1 MSSKAF
7 CGFPNK
13 MGLVR
18 LPSLFFSALLPQMDN
33 LTELKVVLYI
43 FWLLEQK
50 KSYPKFVTFGELLS
64 DRILLKGI
72 NESQQVNQALQTAL
86 ESAVKRGILLHL
98 EVDKEGR
105 KEDLYFLNTQANREV
120 VASRGGELL
129 PTEEKPKA
137 DIFTLYEQ
145 NIGLL
150 TPLIAEELKEAEKLY
165 PKEWIAEAFKE
176 AASLNKRNWR
186 YIARI
191 LERWATEGK
200 GGEPRRDIEKGKVG
214 KYLKGRYGHLVRR

>member
-7 CGFPNK
+7 FGFPNK
-13 MGLVR
+13 MQLVR

-33 LTELKVVLYI
+33 LTELKVVLHI
-43 FWLLEQK
+43 FWVLEQR
-50 KSYPKFVTFGELLS
+50 KSYPKFVTYQELLG
-64 DRILLKGI
+64 DRILMKGI
-72 NESQQVNQALQTAL
+72 DQSETLKDAL
-86 ESAVKRGILLHL
+86 ELAVKRGILLHL
-98 EVDKEGR
+98 AVEREGG

-120 VASRGGELL
+120 VAKRGGELL
-129 PTEEKPKA
+129 QEEVRPEA

-150 TPLIAEELKEAEKLY
+150 TPMIAEELKEAERLY

-176 AASLNKRNWR
+176 AVSLNRRNWR

-200 GGEPRRDIEKGKVG
+200 GGEPGRDIEKEKAPG